1 MAGRAILFD
10 LLLSACTERVC
21 NTVCCTR
28 RQTSSWLSGNIS
40 LANTTPFLPSIP
52 NLKPNQKGPEV
63 VVKGRS
69 LMPNCHFE
77 LEDSDYITAKRRNPE
92 LQGPK
97 GATLDLN
104 TRVIEFAAV
113 GVCSRNSR

>member
-1 MAGRAILFD
+1 MQYCVLYKETEKRLAGN
-10 LLLSACTERVC
+10 V
-21 NTVCCTR
+21 
-28 RQTSSWLSGNIS
+28 S
-40 LANTTPFLPSIP
+40 LANTSAFLPSIP

-104 TRVIEFAAV
+104 TRVIEFAAI
-113 GVCSRNSR
+113 GVCGRISR

>member
-1 MAGRAILFD
+1 M
-10 LLLSACTERVC
+10 
-21 NTVCCTR
+21 
-28 RQTSSWLSGNIS
+28 
-40 LANTTPFLPSIP
+40 ANTGPFLPSIP

-63 VVKGRS
+63 AVKGRS

-77 LEDSDYITAKRRNPE
+77 LEDSDYISARRRNPE

-97 GATLDLN
+97 GAMLGLN

-113 GVCSRNSR
+113 GVGSRNSR